1 VTSPSLRGSTNRSDH
16 PRTKDSV
23 RQTLRFFAAL
33 ALAAG
38 ALGCG
43 ADSTGVQ
50 TVATHLRG
58 TWAEPNEVPGS
69 SLSMVLT
76 TQDTVVTGTG
86 AYTNEA
92 GPSGTTTIAG
102 TVAGATINL
111 DVTFDNNHVMH
122 FRGALAGNTKLQ
134 GIWYSTPVGD
144 PVNIEFDKVQ

>member
-1 VTSPSLRGSTNRSDH
+1 MRQ
-16 PRTKDSV
+16 SV
-23 RQTLRFFAAL
+23 RFVAAL
-33 ALAAG
+33 TLAAG

-43 ADSTGVQ
+43 ADLTDVQ
-50 TVATHLRG
+50 SVAMHLRG
-58 TWAEPNEVPGS
+58 TWAEPFSVPGS

-86 AYTNEA
+86 AYSNEA

-102 TVAGATINL
+102 TVSGVTIDL
-111 DVTFDNNHVMH
+111 DVTFDNDHVMH